1 MLLHMNGLTYPILWY
16 RTPFA
21 DCVTNL
27 PEYQTK
33 AQLFSV
39 LMSSLTTDSDQ
50 ALDNVEPEAD
60 SLFC

>member
-27 PEYQTK
+27 PKYLKSTV
-33 AQLFSV
+33 V
-39 LMSSLTTDSDQ
+39 LSF
-50 ALDNVEPEAD
+50 NVKPNNG
-60 SLFC
+60 L